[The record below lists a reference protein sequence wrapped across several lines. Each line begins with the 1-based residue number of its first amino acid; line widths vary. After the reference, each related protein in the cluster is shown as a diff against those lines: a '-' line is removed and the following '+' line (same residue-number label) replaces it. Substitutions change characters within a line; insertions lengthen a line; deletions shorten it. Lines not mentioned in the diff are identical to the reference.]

1 MGTDIHGVVERF
13 WNDKW
18 VAFQTLNPFHG
29 IYGKKPGDFDAPL
42 ARSRNYERFAALAG
56 VRGDGPPPGGLP
68 EDASDTAKMLFQMEG
83 DHSPSWLPLKDAVEI
98 YKKTERYGLEK
109 FALDY
114 PAYTYFGVEEQDGPI
129 EQFRLVFW
137 FDS

>member
-1 MGTDIHGVVERF
+1 MGADIHGVVERF

-18 VAFQTLNPFHG
+18 VAFRMISPFHG
-29 IYGKKPGDFDAPL
+29 IYGKKPGEFDVPL

-56 VRGDGPPPGGLP
+56 VRGDGPPPKGLP
-68 EDASDTAKMLFQMEG
+68 ADASDTAKMLFEMEG
-83 DHSPSWLPLKDAVEI
+83 DHSPSWLPLREATAIFKN
-98 YKKTERYGLEK
+98 TERYGLDK
-109 FALDY
+109 FATDY
-114 PAYTYFGVEEQDGPI
+114 PAYTYFGVEEQDGPL